1 MEPKLKS
8 IMLAKFD
15 EELLPSGRKLLHC
28 VFKEKF
34 GTFRYI
40 WTPPWKG
47 NFGVERLFFKALE
60 VEEWNDYEG
69 VWSKELRQAAAE
81 IPALEEI
88 KLPVKIQLGEI
99 ADIAED
105 EELPRAYRVAID
117 VLSEEATAYKEVEGV
132 KTFICVDKVKFSWDS
147 LKSFIFKVN
156 KIWSVSTNVE
166 DATECIAWYE
176 NGACAQRETVGVRF
190 YVWLEAGLE
199 KNEYL
204 VIAKEI
210 AFNIRSF
217 VRKGL
222 SDYRALK
229 RGFEEL

>member
-1 MEPKLKS
+1 MEPKPKS

-60 VEEWNDYEG
+60 IEEWNDYDG
-69 VWSKELRQAAAE
+69 AWSTELRKAASE
-81 IPALEEI
+81 IPLLEEI
-88 KLPVKIQLGEI
+88 KLPIKIQLVEI

-105 EELPRAYRVAID
+105 EDLPRAYRVAID
-117 VLSEEATAYKEVEGV
+117 VLSEEAKAYKVVEGG
-132 KTFICVDKVKFSWDS
+132 KQFLCVGEVKFSWDS
-147 LKSFIFKVN
+147 LKSFLFKVN
-156 KIWSVSTNVE
+156 NIWSVSTNVE
-166 DATECIAWYE
+166 DATECILWDG
-176 NGACAQRETVGVRF
+176 NGACLQWETVGVRL
-190 YVWLEAGLE
+190 YIWLEAGLK

-204 VIAKEI
+204 SIAREI

-217 VRKGL
+217 IRKGL